1 MRNCGSPICPQFSPC
16 GKHIAF
22 LSDRGGDKTN
32 GTAVWITP
40 ATGPGEARLLAS
52 FPVAVGDLEWNH
64 DSSGIVVSA
73 SVYVDEAARGASG
86 LEAMESTAARDKA
99 LKEDESGLNAVI
111 FKRLPIRQWD
121 SWLTSAMPHPFFV
134 GVVPEAKSPSGYKLT
149 DVPAVDL
156 LSAVPT
162 AVPSGAFGGS

>member
-1 MRNCGSPICPQFSPC
+1 M
-16 GKHIAF
+16 
-22 LSDRGGDKTN
+22 
-32 GTAVWITP
+32 
-40 ATGPGEARLLAS
+40 
-52 FPVAVGDLEWNH
+52 
-64 DSSGIVVSA
+64 SA

-86 LEAMESTAARDKA
+86 LAAMESAAARDKA

-134 GVVPEAKSPSGYKLT
+134 GVVPEAKSPSGYNFT

-162 AVPSGAFGGS
+162 AVPSGAFGGSEDWAISKGGAVAVSARPPLASDEAWTTNRHIYLQRTIPDGSGAWDGDLAASPCSRTTW